1 MTSLERIKEYTSLA
15 SEPVESGEFKAE
27 EDWPENGG
35 IEFKN
40 VSFRYSD
47 SMPDVLKN
55 LTFKINPGEKVKILL
70 FELINYKN
78 AKIQSL

>member
-1 MTSLERIKEYTSLA
+1 MTSLERIKEYTSLEN
-15 SEPVESGEFKAE
+15 EPIESAE
-27 EDWPENGG
+27 SVVDTNWPKNGG

-55 LTFKINPGEKVKILL
+55 LTFKINPGEKVK
-70 FELINYKN
+70 F
-78 AKIQSL
+78 